1 MTYVMGAQ
9 FSDIGPVGRTASG
22 GFALVPFAPRLVGTD
37 LNDRNKITYD
47 DSMIGVFR
55 LGQTVY
61 FVVEVSNTSGSDVD
75 YAIKPWWVPPDPSV
89 YAPGGQ
95 RNAEYTPLPGYS
107 PDPAVWVPMCKRLDV
122 PSGSGPQPIGTSL
135 SILLDEVWEFVGLA
149 AGETR
154 RLAFMY
160 PSHGFGFG
168 VTTQVLASSGPIGE
182 EDIKTYITYAVGV
195 TDAIV
200 QESIV

>member
-9 FSDIGPVGRTASG
+9 FSDVGPVNRQASG
-22 GFALVPFAPRLVGTD
+22 AFVLEPFQPTVGTS
-37 LNDRNKITYD
+37 LNDRAQIQYVT
-47 DSMIGVFR
+47 SMTGSFR

-61 FVVEVSNTSGSDVD
+61 FVVEVTNNTGSSVD
-75 YAIKPWWVPPDPSV
+75 YAIKPWWVPPDPSTFFFGL
-89 YAPGGQ
+89 PQ
-95 RNAEYTPLPGYS
+95 NAEYTPLQGNTPS
-107 PDPAVWVPMCKRLDV
+107 PADWVPMCKRLDV
-122 PSGSGPQPIGTSL
+122 PSGTSPAPTGTSL

-154 RLAFMY
+154 RVAFMY

-168 VTTQVLASSGPIGE
+168 VTTQILSLGQGSDVVTNIVYS
-182 EDIKTYITYAVGV
+182 VGV

-200 QESIV
+200 QESIT

>member
-9 FSDIGPVGRTASG
+9 FSDVGPVNRQASG
-22 GFALVPFAPRLVGTD
+22 AFVLEPFQPTVGTS
-37 LNDRNKITYD
+37 LNDRAQIQYVT
-47 DSMIGVFR
+47 SMTGSFR

-61 FVVEVSNTSGSDVD
+61 FVVEVTNNTGSSVD
-75 YAIKPWWVPPDPSV
+75 YAIKPWWVPPDPSTFFFGR
-89 YAPGGQ
+89 PQ
-95 RNAEYTPLPGYS
+95 NAEYTPLQGNTPS
-107 PDPAVWVPMCKRLDV
+107 PADWVPMCKRLDV
-122 PSGSGPQPIGTSL
+122 PAGSGAAPVGTSL

-168 VTTQVLASSGPIGE
+168 VTTQILSLGQGSDVVTNIVYS
-182 EDIKTYITYAVGV
+182 VGV

-200 QESIV
+200 QESIT

>member
-1 MTYVMGAQ
+1 MTYVLGAQ
-9 FSDIGPVGRTASG
+9 FSDIGPVEKGPSG
-22 GFALVPFAPRLVGTD
+22 AFVLTPFTPTVGSD
-37 LNDRNKITYD
+37 LNDRNQIQYVT
-47 DSMIGVFR
+47 SMTGSFR

-61 FVVEVSNTSGSDVD
+61 FVVEVTNDTGSSVD
-75 YAIKPWWVPPDPSV
+75 YAIKPWWVPPDPSTFFFGS
-89 YAPGGQ
+89 PQ
-95 RNAEYTPLPGYS
+95 NAEYTPLQGNAPS
-107 PDPAVWVPMCKRLDV
+107 PADWVPMCKRLDV
-122 PSGSGPQPIGTSL
+122 PSGTSPAPTGTSL

-168 VTTQVLASSGPIGE
+168 VTTQILSLGQGS
-182 EDIKTYITYAVGV
+182 DIVTNIVYSVGV

-200 QESIV
+200 QESIT

>member
-9 FSDIGPVGRTASG
+9 FSDIGPVVRQASG
-22 GFALVPFAPRLVGTD
+22 AFALTPFEPTTGTD
-37 LNDRNKITYD
+37 LNDRDQIQYVT
-47 DSMIGVFR
+47 SMTGSFR

-61 FVVEVSNTSGSDVD
+61 FAVSVKNNLGVSVD
-75 YAIKPWWVPPDPSV
+75 YAIKPWWVPPDQSTTFF
-89 YAPGGQ
+89 GNNQ
-95 RNAEYTPLPGYS
+95 NAEYTPLQFNTPT
-107 PDPAVWVPMCKRLDV
+107 PASWVPMCKRLDV
-122 PSGSGPQPIGTSL
+122 PSGTAPAPTGTSL
-135 SILLDEVWEFVGLA
+135 SILLDEVWEFIGLA

-168 VTTQVLASSGPIGE
+168 VTTQILNPVQPFPGAV
-182 EDIKTYITYAVGV
+182 DTFITYAVGV

-200 QESIV
+200 QESIT

>member
-1 MTYVMGAQ
+1 MTYVLGAQ
-9 FSDIGPVGRTASG
+9 FNDIGPVQKDISG
-22 GFALVPFAPRLVGTD
+22 AFTLAPFAPDVGTD
-37 LNDRNKITYD
+37 LNDRSQIQYVT
-47 DSMIGVFR
+47 SMTGAFR

-61 FVVEVSNTSGSDVD
+61 FVVEVTNSGVGSVD
-75 YAIKPWWVPPDPSV
+75 YAIKPWWVPPDQSTFFFGRP
-89 YAPGGQ
+89 Q
-95 RNAEYTPLPGYS
+95 NAEYTPLQGNTPS
-107 PDPAVWVPMCKRLDV
+107 SADWVPMCKRLDI
-122 PSGSGPQPIGTSL
+122 PSGSGPQPVGTSL

-168 VTTQVLASSGPIGE
+168 VTTEVLSSQVG
-182 EDIKTYITYAVGV
+182 DDNIKTYITYAVGV

-200 QESIV
+200 QESIT

>member
-1 MTYVMGAQ
+1 MTYVLGAQ
-9 FSDIGPVGRTASG
+9 FSDIGPVQKNVSG
-22 GFALVPFAPRLVGTD
+22 AFALVPFEPTVGTS
-37 LNDRNKITYD
+37 LNDRAQIQYVPAMTG
-47 DSMIGVFR
+47 SFR

-61 FVVEVSNTSGSDVD
+61 FVVEVENTTGGPVD
-75 YAIKPWWVPPDPSV
+75 YAIKPWWVPPDQSTFFFGNP
-89 YAPGGQ
+89 Q
-95 RNAEYTPLPGYS
+95 NAEYTPLQGNTPS
-107 PDPAVWVPMCKRLDV
+107 PAVWVPMCKRLDI
-122 PSGSGPQPIGTSL
+122 PSGTAPAPTGTSL

-149 AGETR
+149 GGETR

-168 VTTQVLASSGPIGE
+168 VSTQVLSGQAGPSGIR
-182 EDIKTYITYAVGV
+182 TSITYAVGV